1 MRKIA
6 RFSMIAAL
14 VTMWFVIIGI
24 IFDLVD
30 VNLTVN
36 TLKFA
41 TMLVVFSIMLWG
53 IEYLIG
59 YLTYDGELEGTRKCT
74 TFMQWMLLINQISK

>member
-6 RFSMIAAL
+6 HFSMIAAL
-14 VTMWFVIIGI
+14 VTTWFVIIGI

-30 VNLTVN
+30 VNLTVD

-41 TMLVVFSIMLWG
+41 TMLVVFSVMLWG

-59 YLTYDGELEGTRKCT
+59 YLTYDGELEGTREYT

>member
-14 VTMWFVIIGI
+14 VTIWFVIIGI

-36 TLKFA
+36 TLKFSM
-41 TMLVVFSIMLWG
+41 MLVVFSVMLRG

-59 YLTYDGELEGTRKCT
+59 YLTYDGELEGTRKYT
-74 TFMQWMLLINQISK
+74 TFMQWMLLINQIPK

>member
-14 VTMWFVIIGI
+14 VTIWFIIIGV

-30 VNLTVN
+30 VNLTVE

-41 TMLVVFSIMLWG
+41 TMLVVFSVMMWG

-59 YLTYDGELEGTRKCT
+59 YLTHDGELEGTRKYT
-74 TFMQWMLLINQISK
+74 TFMQRMLLINQISK

>member
-14 VTMWFVIIGI
+14 VTIWFVIIGI

-30 VNLTVN
+30 VNLTVD

-41 TMLVVFSIMLWG
+41 TMLVVFSVILWG
-53 IEYLIG
+53 IKYLIG
-59 YLTYDGELEGTRKCT
+59 YLTYDGELESTRKYT

>member
-1 MRKIA
+1 MLKIA

-14 VTMWFVIIGI
+14 VTIWFVIIGI

-41 TMLVVFSIMLWG
+41 MMLVVFSVMLWG

-59 YLTYDGELEGTRKCT
+59 YLTYDGELEGTRKYT
-74 TFMQWMLLINQISK
+74 TFIQWMLLINQIPK

>member
-14 VTMWFVIIGI
+14 VTIWFVIIGI

-36 TLKFA
+36 TLKFSM
-41 TMLVVFSIMLWG
+41 MLVVFSVMLWG

-59 YLTYDGELEGTRKCT
+59 YLTYDGELEGTRKYT
-74 TFMQWMLLINQISK
+74 TFMQWMLLINQIPK

>member
-6 RFSMIAAL
+6 RFSMIVAL
-14 VTMWFVIIGI
+14 VTIWFVIIGI

-41 TMLVVFSIMLWG
+41 TMLVVFSIMLLG

-59 YLTYDGELEGTRKCT
+59 YLTYDGELEGTRKCAT
-74 TFMQWMLLINQISK
+74 SMQWMLLINQISK

>member
-6 RFSMIAAL
+6 RFSMIIAL
-14 VTMWFVIIGI
+14 VTIWFVIIGI

-30 VNLTVN
+30 ANLTVN

-41 TMLVVFSIMLWG
+41 TMLVMFSV
-53 IEYLIG
+53 
-59 YLTYDGELEGTRKCT
+59 
-74 TFMQWMLLINQISK
+74 MLLS

>member
-14 VTMWFVIIGI
+14 VTIWFVIIGI

-30 VNLTVN
+30 VNLTVD

-41 TMLVVFSIMLWG
+41 TMLVVFSVILWD
-53 IEYLIG
+53 IKYLIG
-59 YLTYDGELEGTRKCT
+59 YLTYDGELEDTIKYT

>member
-14 VTMWFVIIGI
+14 VIIWFVIIGI

-30 VNLTVN
+30 VKLTVD

-41 TMLVVFSIMLWG
+41 MVLVVVSVLLRIV
-53 IEYLIG
+53 EYVVG
-59 YLTYDGELEGTRKCT
+59 YLTYDGDLDGTGRHVS
-74 TFMQWMLLINQISK
+74 FMQWMLIINQISK